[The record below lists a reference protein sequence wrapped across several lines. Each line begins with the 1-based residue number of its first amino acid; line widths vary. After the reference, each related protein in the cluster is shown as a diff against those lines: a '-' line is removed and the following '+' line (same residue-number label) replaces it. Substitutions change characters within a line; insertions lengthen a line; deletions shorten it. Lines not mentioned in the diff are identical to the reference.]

1 MGGGG
6 GGSGGGVGVPKV
18 EDFNAYR
25 KENCLVVYDS
35 ASQGVRGIPDPFKR
49 FSDFP
54 GLSKAQLD
62 CFSRAGF
69 QAPTPIQ
76 AQSWPV
82 ALSDRDVISIAKT
95 GSGKTLSFLLPAYRK
110 MDERQVRG
118 RVSVLVLAPTRELA
132 TQIQEEA
139 DRWGSAAG
147 HLSACAYGGA
157 PKRDQLK
164 AMERASVIV
173 ATPGRLNDFL
183 DSRQVDL
190 SSVFYLV
197 MDEADRM
204 LDMGFE
210 PQIRE
215 ILKRLPRARQTLM
228 FSATWPEEVRRLA
241 HDFLTRPVH
250 IQLGDPEEGLMAN
263 EDVSQHLILLRSGEE
278 KDPELLNL
286 FRQRF
291 NRNDLVLVFVA
302 RKNSCDFVSNML
314 NRIGVRSAAMHSD
327 RTQEQREKTLAAF
340 KAGSTPV
347 LVATDVA
354 SRGLDV
360 KGVSAVVNYDLPNNT
375 EDYVH
380 RIGRTG
386 RAGSKGES
394 FTFIT
399 RSGEDMWKTMGI
411 VEVMERAGQVIPGDV
426 AGMVENFQQ
435 RQQQNK
441 MRREHEDEQFVKV
454 LMVAEKPSVA
464 KMMAEH
470 LSGGRFRLRR
480 GQSRANQIFEFIK
493 YFGPAQQ
500 KCKIMVTSVV
510 GHVYG
515 LNFEDGRVRDLS
527 QLFSAKVQ
535 KVVEDTTKKLRIVE
549 HLQELAQESEYL
561 ALWLDC
567 DREGENIGFEVISLC
582 NEWIN
587 YDNVYRAKFSAL
599 TAPELVNAYNNLD
612 RPDKYAAMSVD
623 ARQELDLKIGVAFSR
638 LMTRAYLDLA
648 KEKFRIRDLK
658 VISFGPCQTPTL
670 WFCVQRHKEI
680 QAFRPEEYFLV
691 TVRVNMGGRDLVLQ
705 YDGGRLGSRQ
715 ELGELEAAT
724 RQCSHG
730 RLLGLR
736 EETKQVR
743 RPVGLNTVTLLK
755 ACSKGLGMSPTAAMH
770 AAEHLYTSGYIS
782 YPRTETSAYPPSFD
796 LISALEEQAD
806 HPSWGRVVTYLLNS
820 GRVAPAH

>member
-1 MGGGG
+1 
-6 GGSGGGVGVPKV
+6 
-18 EDFNAYR
+18 
-25 KENCLVVYDS
+25 
-35 ASQGVRGIPDPFKR
+35 
-49 FSDFP
+49 
-54 GLSKAQLD
+54 
-62 CFSRAGF
+62 
-69 QAPTPIQ
+69 
-76 AQSWPV
+76 
-82 ALSDRDVISIAKT
+82 
-95 GSGKTLSFLLPAYRK
+95 
-110 MDERQVRG
+110 
-118 RVSVLVLAPTRELA
+118 
-132 TQIQEEA
+132 
-139 DRWGSAAG
+139 
-147 HLSACAYGGA
+147 
-157 PKRDQLK
+157 
-164 AMERASVIV
+164 
-173 ATPGRLNDFL
+173 
-183 DSRQVDL
+183 
-190 SSVFYLV
+190 

-215 ILKRLPRARQTLM
+215 ILKRLPRNRQTLM

-250 IQLGDPEEGLMAN
+250 IQLGDPEEGLRAN
-263 EDVSQHLILLRSGEE
+263 EDVTQHLILLRSGEE
-278 KDPELLNL
+278 KDQELMNL

-386 RAGSKGES
+386 RAGCKGES

-411 VEVMERAGQVIPGDV
+411 VEIMERAGQTIPGDV
-426 AGMVENFQQ
+426 AGMVDNFQQ

-441 MRREHEDEQFVKV
+441 ARREHEDEQFLKV

-527 QLFSAKVQ
+527 QLFNAKVQ

-549 HLQELAQESEYL
+549 HLQELAQVQTLRYYKL
-561 ALWLDC
+561 
-567 DREGENIGFEVISLC
+567 
-582 NEWIN
+582 
-587 YDNVYRAKFSAL
+587 
-599 TAPELVNAYNNLD
+599 
-612 RPDKYAAMSVD
+612 
-623 ARQELDLKIGVAFSR
+623 
-638 LMTRAYLDLA
+638 
-648 KEKFRIRDLK
+648 
-658 VISFGPCQTPTL
+658 SF
-670 WFCVQRHKEI
+670 
-680 QAFRPEEYFLV
+680 
-691 TVRVNMGGRDLVLQ
+691 
-705 YDGGRLGSRQ
+705 
-715 ELGELEAAT
+715 
-724 RQCSHG
+724 
-730 RLLGLR
+730 RLLISRRASIWRSGSIVIAR
-736 EETKQVR
+736 VR
-743 RPVGLNTVTLLK
+743 T
-755 ACSKGLGMSPTAAMH
+755 
-770 AAEHLYTSGYIS
+770 
-782 YPRTETSAYPPSFD
+782 
-796 LISALEEQAD
+796 
-806 HPSWGRVVTYLLNS
+806 
-820 GRVAPAH
+820 

>member
-1 MGGGG
+1 
-6 GGSGGGVGVPKV
+6 
-18 EDFNAYR
+18 
-25 KENCLVVYDS
+25 
-35 ASQGVRGIPDPFKR
+35 
-49 FSDFP
+49 
-54 GLSKAQLD
+54 
-62 CFSRAGF
+62 
-69 QAPTPIQ
+69 
-76 AQSWPV
+76 
-82 ALSDRDVISIAKT
+82 
-95 GSGKTLSFLLPAYRK
+95 
-110 MDERQVRG
+110 
-118 RVSVLVLAPTRELA
+118 
-132 TQIQEEA
+132 
-139 DRWGSAAG
+139 
-147 HLSACAYGGA
+147 
-157 PKRDQLK
+157 
-164 AMERASVIV
+164 
-173 ATPGRLNDFL
+173 
-183 DSRQVDL
+183 
-190 SSVFYLV
+190 
-197 MDEADRM
+197 M

-215 ILKRLPRARQTLM
+215 ILKRLPRNRQTLM

-250 IQLGDPEEGLMAN
+250 IQLGDPEEGLRAN
-263 EDVSQHLILLRSGEE
+263 EDVTQHLILLRSGEE
-278 KDPELLNL
+278 KDQELMNL

-386 RAGSKGES
+386 RAGCKGES

-411 VEVMERAGQVIPGDV
+411 VEIMERAGQTIPGDV
-426 AGMVENFQQ
+426 ASMVDNFQQ

-441 MRREHEDEQFVKV
+441 ARREHEDEQFLKV

-527 QLFSAKVQ
+527 QLFNAKVQ

-549 HLQELAQESEYL
+549 HLQELAQVQTLRYYKLSFRL
-561 ALWLDC
+561 LISRRASIW
-567 DREGENIGFEVISLC
+567 RSGSIVI
-582 NEWIN
+582 
-587 YDNVYRAKFSAL
+587 
-599 TAPELVNAYNNLD
+599 
-612 RPDKYAAMSVD
+612 
-623 ARQELDLKIGVAFSR
+623 
-638 LMTRAYLDLA
+638 
-648 KEKFRIRDLK
+648 
-658 VISFGPCQTPTL
+658 
-670 WFCVQRHKEI
+670 
-680 QAFRPEEYFLV
+680 
-691 TVRVNMGGRDLVLQ
+691 VRV
-705 YDGGRLGSRQ
+705 
-715 ELGELEAAT
+715 
-724 RQCSHG
+724 
-730 RLLGLR
+730 
-736 EETKQVR
+736 
-743 RPVGLNTVTLLK
+743 
-755 ACSKGLGMSPTAAMH
+755 
-770 AAEHLYTSGYIS
+770 
-782 YPRTETSAYPPSFD
+782 RT
-796 LISALEEQAD
+796 
-806 HPSWGRVVTYLLNS
+806 
-820 GRVAPAH
+820 

>member
-1 MGGGG
+1 MI
-6 GGSGGGVGVPKV
+6 
-18 EDFNAYR
+18 
-25 KENCLVVYDS
+25 C
-35 ASQGVRGIPDPFKR
+35 AS
-49 FSDFP
+49 
-54 GLSKAQLD
+54 
-62 CFSRAGF
+62 
-69 QAPTPIQ
+69 
-76 AQSWPV
+76 
-82 ALSDRDVISIAKT
+82 
-95 GSGKTLSFLLPAYRK
+95 
-110 MDERQVRG
+110 
-118 RVSVLVLAPTRELA
+118 
-132 TQIQEEA
+132 
-139 DRWGSAAG
+139 
-147 HLSACAYGGA
+147 
-157 PKRDQLK
+157 
-164 AMERASVIV
+164 
-173 ATPGRLNDFL
+173 
-183 DSRQVDL
+183 QVDL

-241 HDFLTRPVH
+241 HDFLNRPVH
-250 IQLGDPEEGLMAN
+250 IQLGDPEEGLRAN
-263 EDVSQHLILLRSGEE
+263 EDVSQHLIMLRSGEE
-278 KDPELLNL
+278 KDQELMNL

-291 NRNDLVLVFVA
+291 NPSDLVLVFVA
-302 RKNSCDFVSNML
+302 RKNSCDFVANML

-327 RTQEQREKTLAAF
+327 RTQEQRERTLAAF

-360 KGVSAVVNYDLPNNT
+360 KGVTAVVNYDLPNNT

-411 VEVMERAGQVIPGDV
+411 VEVMEKAGQAIPGEV
-426 AGMVENFQQ
+426 ASMVDNFQQ

-464 KMMAEH
+464 NMMAEH

-549 HLQELAQESEYL
+549 HLQELAQ
-561 ALWLDC
+561 
-567 DREGENIGFEVISLC
+567 VH
-582 NEWIN
+582 
-587 YDNVYRAKFSAL
+587 V
-599 TAPELVNAYNNLD
+599 
-612 RPDKYAAMSVD
+612 
-623 ARQELDLKIGVAFSR
+623 
-638 LMTRAYLDLA
+638 
-648 KEKFRIRDLK
+648 
-658 VISFGPCQTPTL
+658 
-670 WFCVQRHKEI
+670 
-680 QAFRPEEYFLV
+680 
-691 TVRVNMGGRDLVLQ
+691 
-705 YDGGRLGSRQ
+705 
-715 ELGELEAAT
+715 
-724 RQCSHG
+724 
-730 RLLGLR
+730 
-736 EETKQVR
+736 
-743 RPVGLNTVTLLK
+743 
-755 ACSKGLGMSPTAAMH
+755 
-770 AAEHLYTSGYIS
+770 
-782 YPRTETSAYPPSFD
+782 
-796 LISALEEQAD
+796 
-806 HPSWGRVVTYLLNS
+806 
-820 GRVAPAH
+820 

>member
-1 MGGGG
+1 MI
-6 GGSGGGVGVPKV
+6 
-18 EDFNAYR
+18 
-25 KENCLVVYDS
+25 C
-35 ASQGVRGIPDPFKR
+35 AS
-49 FSDFP
+49 
-54 GLSKAQLD
+54 
-62 CFSRAGF
+62 
-69 QAPTPIQ
+69 
-76 AQSWPV
+76 
-82 ALSDRDVISIAKT
+82 
-95 GSGKTLSFLLPAYRK
+95 
-110 MDERQVRG
+110 
-118 RVSVLVLAPTRELA
+118 
-132 TQIQEEA
+132 
-139 DRWGSAAG
+139 
-147 HLSACAYGGA
+147 
-157 PKRDQLK
+157 
-164 AMERASVIV
+164 
-173 ATPGRLNDFL
+173 
-183 DSRQVDL
+183 QVDL

-241 HDFLTRPVH
+241 HDFLNRPVH
-250 IQLGDPEEGLMAN
+250 IQLGDPEEGLRAN
-263 EDVSQHLILLRSGEE
+263 EDVSQHLIMLRSGEE
-278 KDPELLNL
+278 KDQELMNL

-291 NRNDLVLVFVA
+291 NPSDLVLVFVA
-302 RKNSCDFVSNML
+302 RKNSCDFVANML

-327 RTQEQREKTLAAF
+327 RTQEQRERTLAAF

-360 KGVSAVVNYDLPNNT
+360 KGVTAVVNYDLPNNT

-411 VEVMERAGQVIPGDV
+411 VEVMEKAGQAIPGEV
-426 AGMVENFQQ
+426 ASMVDNFQQ

-549 HLQELAQESEYL
+549 HLQELAQ
-561 ALWLDC
+561 
-567 DREGENIGFEVISLC
+567 VHVKISGLS
-582 NEWIN
+582 
-587 YDNVYRAKFSAL
+587 KS
-599 TAPELVNAYNNLD
+599 
-612 RPDKYAAMSVD
+612 
-623 ARQELDLKIGVAFSR
+623 
-638 LMTRAYLDLA
+638 
-648 KEKFRIRDLK
+648 
-658 VISFGPCQTPTL
+658 
-670 WFCVQRHKEI
+670 
-680 QAFRPEEYFLV
+680 
-691 TVRVNMGGRDLVLQ
+691 LQ
-705 YDGGRLGSRQ
+705 FPF
-715 ELGELEAAT
+715 
-724 RQCSHG
+724 H
-730 RLLGLR
+730 
-736 EETKQVR
+736 
-743 RPVGLNTVTLLK
+743 
-755 ACSKGLGMSPTAAMH
+755 
-770 AAEHLYTSGYIS
+770 
-782 YPRTETSAYPPSFD
+782 
-796 LISALEEQAD
+796 
-806 HPSWGRVVTYLLNS
+806 
-820 GRVAPAH
+820 

>member
-1 MGGGG
+1 MLQPLADLMI
-6 GGSGGGVGVPKV
+6 SLTP
-18 EDFNAYR
+18 
-25 KENCLVVYDS
+25 
-35 ASQGVRGIPDPFKR
+35 
-49 FSDFP
+49 
-54 GLSKAQLD
+54 
-62 CFSRAGF
+62 SR
-69 QAPTPIQ
+69 
-76 AQSWPV
+76 SC
-82 ALSDRDVISIAKT
+82 
-95 GSGKTLSFLLPAYRK
+95 
-110 MDERQVRG
+110 
-118 RVSVLVLAPTRELA
+118 REL
-132 TQIQEEA
+132 EVFYF
-139 DRWGSAAG
+139 
-147 HLSACAYGGA
+147 HL
-157 PKRDQLK
+157 
-164 AMERASVIV
+164 
-173 ATPGRLNDFL
+173 FL
-183 DSRQVDL
+183 PVQVDL
-190 SSVFYLV
+190 SAVFYLV

-215 ILKRLPRARQTLM
+215 ILKRLPRNRQTLM

-250 IQLGDPEEGLMAN
+250 IQLGDPEEGLRAN
-263 EDVSQHLILLRSGEE
+263 EDVTQHLILLRSGEE
-278 KDPELLNL
+278 KDQELINL

-386 RAGSKGES
+386 RAGCKGES

-411 VEVMERAGQVIPGDV
+411 VEIMERAGQTIPGDV
-426 AGMVENFQQ
+426 AGMVDNFQQ

-441 MRREHEDEQFVKV
+441 ARREHEDEQFLKV

-527 QLFSAKVQ
+527 QLFNAKVQ

-549 HLQELAQESEYL
+549 HLQELAQVQTLRY
-561 ALWLDC
+561 
-567 DREGENIGFEVISLC
+567 
-582 NEWIN
+582 
-587 YDNVYRAKFSAL
+587 YKFH
-599 TAPELVNAYNNLD
+599 
-612 RPDKYAAMSVD
+612 PD
-623 ARQELDLKIGVAFSR
+623 F
-638 LMTRAYLDLA
+638 
-648 KEKFRIRDLK
+648 
-658 VISFGPCQTPTL
+658 
-670 WFCVQRHKEI
+670 
-680 QAFRPEEYFLV
+680 
-691 TVRVNMGGRDLVLQ
+691 
-705 YDGGRLGSRQ
+705 
-715 ELGELEAAT
+715 
-724 RQCSHG
+724 
-730 RLLGLR
+730 
-736 EETKQVR
+736 
-743 RPVGLNTVTLLK
+743 
-755 ACSKGLGMSPTAAMH
+755 
-770 AAEHLYTSGYIS
+770 
-782 YPRTETSAYPPSFD
+782 
-796 LISALEEQAD
+796 
-806 HPSWGRVVTYLLNS
+806 
-820 GRVAPAH
+820 

>member
-1 MGGGG
+1 MI
-6 GGSGGGVGVPKV
+6 
-18 EDFNAYR
+18 
-25 KENCLVVYDS
+25 C
-35 ASQGVRGIPDPFKR
+35 AS
-49 FSDFP
+49 
-54 GLSKAQLD
+54 
-62 CFSRAGF
+62 
-69 QAPTPIQ
+69 
-76 AQSWPV
+76 
-82 ALSDRDVISIAKT
+82 
-95 GSGKTLSFLLPAYRK
+95 
-110 MDERQVRG
+110 
-118 RVSVLVLAPTRELA
+118 
-132 TQIQEEA
+132 
-139 DRWGSAAG
+139 
-147 HLSACAYGGA
+147 
-157 PKRDQLK
+157 
-164 AMERASVIV
+164 
-173 ATPGRLNDFL
+173 
-183 DSRQVDL
+183 QVDL

-241 HDFLTRPVH
+241 HDFLNRPVH
-250 IQLGDPEEGLMAN
+250 IQLGDPEEGLRAN
-263 EDVSQHLILLRSGEE
+263 EDVSQHLIMLRSGEE
-278 KDPELLNL
+278 KDQELMNL

-291 NRNDLVLVFVA
+291 NPSDLVLVFVA
-302 RKNSCDFVSNML
+302 RKNSCDFVANML

-360 KGVSAVVNYDLPNNT
+360 KGVTAVVNYDLPNNT

-411 VEVMERAGQVIPGDV
+411 VEVMEKAGQAIPGEV
-426 AGMVENFQQ
+426 ASMVDNFQQ

-549 HLQELAQESEYL
+549 HLQELAQV
-561 ALWLDC
+561 
-567 DREGENIGFEVISLC
+567 NVKISGLS
-582 NEWIN
+582 
-587 YDNVYRAKFSAL
+587 KSLQFS
-599 TAPELVNAYNNLD
+599 
-612 RPDKYAAMSVD
+612 
-623 ARQELDLKIGVAFSR
+623 F
-638 LMTRAYLDLA
+638 
-648 KEKFRIRDLK
+648 
-658 VISFGPCQTPTL
+658 
-670 WFCVQRHKEI
+670 H
-680 QAFRPEEYFLV
+680 
-691 TVRVNMGGRDLVLQ
+691 
-705 YDGGRLGSRQ
+705 
-715 ELGELEAAT
+715 
-724 RQCSHG
+724 
-730 RLLGLR
+730 
-736 EETKQVR
+736 
-743 RPVGLNTVTLLK
+743 
-755 ACSKGLGMSPTAAMH
+755 
-770 AAEHLYTSGYIS
+770 
-782 YPRTETSAYPPSFD
+782 
-796 LISALEEQAD
+796 
-806 HPSWGRVVTYLLNS
+806 
-820 GRVAPAH
+820 

>member
-1 MGGGG
+1 
-6 GGSGGGVGVPKV
+6 
-18 EDFNAYR
+18 
-25 KENCLVVYDS
+25 
-35 ASQGVRGIPDPFKR
+35 
-49 FSDFP
+49 
-54 GLSKAQLD
+54 
-62 CFSRAGF
+62 
-69 QAPTPIQ
+69 
-76 AQSWPV
+76 
-82 ALSDRDVISIAKT
+82 
-95 GSGKTLSFLLPAYRK
+95 
-110 MDERQVRG
+110 
-118 RVSVLVLAPTRELA
+118 
-132 TQIQEEA
+132 
-139 DRWGSAAG
+139 
-147 HLSACAYGGA
+147 
-157 PKRDQLK
+157 
-164 AMERASVIV
+164 
-173 ATPGRLNDFL
+173 
-183 DSRQVDL
+183 
-190 SSVFYLV
+190 
-197 MDEADRM
+197 M

-215 ILKRLPRARQTLM
+215 ILKRLPRNRQTLM

-250 IQLGDPEEGLMAN
+250 IQLGDPEEGLRAN
-263 EDVSQHLILLRSGEE
+263 EDVTQHLILLRSGEE
-278 KDPELLNL
+278 KDQELINL

-386 RAGSKGES
+386 RAGCKGES

-411 VEVMERAGQVIPGDV
+411 VEIMERAGQTIPGDV
-426 AGMVENFQQ
+426 AGMVDNFQQ

-441 MRREHEDEQFVKV
+441 ARREHEDEQFLKV

-527 QLFSAKVQ
+527 QLFNAKVQ

-549 HLQELAQESEYL
+549 HLQELAQVQTLRYYKL
-561 ALWLDC
+561 
-567 DREGENIGFEVISLC
+567 
-582 NEWIN
+582 
-587 YDNVYRAKFSAL
+587 
-599 TAPELVNAYNNLD
+599 
-612 RPDKYAAMSVD
+612 
-623 ARQELDLKIGVAFSR
+623 
-638 LMTRAYLDLA
+638 
-648 KEKFRIRDLK
+648 
-658 VISFGPCQTPTL
+658 SF
-670 WFCVQRHKEI
+670 
-680 QAFRPEEYFLV
+680 
-691 TVRVNMGGRDLVLQ
+691 
-705 YDGGRLGSRQ
+705 
-715 ELGELEAAT
+715 
-724 RQCSHG
+724 
-730 RLLGLR
+730 RLLISRRASTWRFGSIVI
-736 EETKQVR
+736 VR
-743 RPVGLNTVTLLK
+743 
-755 ACSKGLGMSPTAAMH
+755 A
-770 AAEHLYTSGYIS
+770 
-782 YPRTETSAYPPSFD
+782 RT
-796 LISALEEQAD
+796 
-806 HPSWGRVVTYLLNS
+806 
-820 GRVAPAH
+820 

>member
-1 MGGGG
+1 
-6 GGSGGGVGVPKV
+6 
-18 EDFNAYR
+18 
-25 KENCLVVYDS
+25 
-35 ASQGVRGIPDPFKR
+35 
-49 FSDFP
+49 
-54 GLSKAQLD
+54 
-62 CFSRAGF
+62 
-69 QAPTPIQ
+69 
-76 AQSWPV
+76 
-82 ALSDRDVISIAKT
+82 
-95 GSGKTLSFLLPAYRK
+95 
-110 MDERQVRG
+110 
-118 RVSVLVLAPTRELA
+118 
-132 TQIQEEA
+132 
-139 DRWGSAAG
+139 
-147 HLSACAYGGA
+147 
-157 PKRDQLK
+157 
-164 AMERASVIV
+164 
-173 ATPGRLNDFL
+173 
-183 DSRQVDL
+183 
-190 SSVFYLV
+190 

-215 ILKRLPRARQTLM
+215 ILKRLPRNRQTLM

-250 IQLGDPEEGLMAN
+250 IQLGDPEEGLRAN
-263 EDVSQHLILLRSGEE
+263 EDVTQHLILLRSGEE
-278 KDPELLNL
+278 KDQELINL

-386 RAGSKGES
+386 RAGCKGES

-411 VEVMERAGQVIPGDV
+411 VEIMERAGQTIPGDV
-426 AGMVENFQQ
+426 AGMVDNFQQ

-441 MRREHEDEQFVKV
+441 ARREHEDEQFLKV

-527 QLFSAKVQ
+527 QLFNAKVQ

-549 HLQELAQESEYL
+549 HLQELAQVQTLRYYKL
-561 ALWLDC
+561 
-567 DREGENIGFEVISLC
+567 
-582 NEWIN
+582 
-587 YDNVYRAKFSAL
+587 
-599 TAPELVNAYNNLD
+599 
-612 RPDKYAAMSVD
+612 
-623 ARQELDLKIGVAFSR
+623 
-638 LMTRAYLDLA
+638 
-648 KEKFRIRDLK
+648 
-658 VISFGPCQTPTL
+658 SF
-670 WFCVQRHKEI
+670 
-680 QAFRPEEYFLV
+680 
-691 TVRVNMGGRDLVLQ
+691 
-705 YDGGRLGSRQ
+705 
-715 ELGELEAAT
+715 
-724 RQCSHG
+724 
-730 RLLGLR
+730 RLLISRRASIWRSGSIVIAR
-736 EETKQVR
+736 VR
-743 RPVGLNTVTLLK
+743 T
-755 ACSKGLGMSPTAAMH
+755 
-770 AAEHLYTSGYIS
+770 
-782 YPRTETSAYPPSFD
+782 
-796 LISALEEQAD
+796 
-806 HPSWGRVVTYLLNS
+806 
-820 GRVAPAH
+820 